1 MALSFLSSILQG
13 TLLISIDMVLSP
25 LPEVTMTVLD
35 GITLKLEAKDHGT
48 YIDVITVY
56 MASVTALFMIFFKTE
71 LKRTKAEQAEMSNGN
86 LSKITYQAWN

>member
-25 LPEVTMTVLD
+25 LPEVTMTVQD

-71 LKRTKAEQAEMSNGN
+71 LKRTKAEQADMSNGN
-86 LSKITYQAWN
+86 RSKITYQAWN

>member
-25 LPEVTMTVLD
+25 LPEVTMTVQD

-71 LKRTKAEQAEMSNGN
+71 LKRTKAEQAERANEN
-86 LSKITYQAWN
+86 PSKITYQAWN

>member
-25 LPEVTMTVLD
+25 LPEVTMTVQD

-48 YIDVITVY
+48 YIDVITIY

>member
-13 TLLISIDMVLSP
+13 TLLISSDMVLSP
-25 LPEVTMTVLD
+25 LPEVTMTVQD

>member
-25 LPEVTMTVLD
+25 LPEVTMTVQD

-56 MASVTALFMIFFKTE
+56 MASVTALFMIFYKTE
-71 LKRTKAEQAEMSNGN
+71 LKRIKAEQAEMSNGN

>member
-1 MALSFLSSILQG
+1 
-13 TLLISIDMVLSP
+13 MVLSP
-25 LPEVTMTVLD
+25 LPEVTMTVQD

>member
-1 MALSFLSSILQG
+1 
-13 TLLISIDMVLSP
+13 MVLSP
-25 LPEVTMTVLD
+25 LPEVTMTVQD

-48 YIDVITVY
+48 YIDVITIY

-71 LKRTKAEQAEMSNGN
+71 LKRTKAKQAEMSNGN

>member
-13 TLLISIDMVLSP
+13 TLLISSDMVLSP
-25 LPEVTMTVLD
+25 LPEVTMTVQD
-35 GITLKLEAKDHGT
+35 DITLKLEAKDHGT
-48 YIDVITVY
+48 YIDFITVY

>member
-25 LPEVTMTVLD
+25 LPEVTMTVQD

-56 MASVTALFMIFFKTE
+56 MASVTALFMIFYKTE
-71 LKRTKAEQAEMSNGN
+71 LKRIKAEQAEMSNGN
-86 LSKITYQAWN
+86 QSKITYQAWN